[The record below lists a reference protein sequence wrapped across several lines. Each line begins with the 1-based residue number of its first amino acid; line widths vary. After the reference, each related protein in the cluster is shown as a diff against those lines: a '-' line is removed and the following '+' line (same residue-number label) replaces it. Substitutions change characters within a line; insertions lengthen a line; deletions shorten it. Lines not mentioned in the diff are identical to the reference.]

1 MDVSPDDCA
10 RTLLDV
16 VPVVMQAIRA
26 EVRRHRGADLSVL
39 QVRVLAFLNGHPG
52 STLSAVAEH
61 VGLTLPSMS
70 SQISRLVQRELV
82 ARDIS
87 PHDRRCVTLR
97 LTPQGTAALEAA
109 RQAARAGL
117 AETLSALS
125 PAERATV
132 VEALQRLR
140 PLFAATAPPSPSA
153 SQNSQNTGNSS

>member
-1 MDVSPDDCA
+1 MDVSPDECA
-10 RTLLDV
+10 RTVLDV
-16 VPVVMQAIRA
+16 VPAVMQAIRA

-70 SQISRLVQRELV
+70 SQISRLVQRGLV
-82 ARDIS
+82 ARETS

-97 LTPQGTAALEAA
+97 LTTQGAATLEAA

-125 PAERATV
+125 PTERATV

-140 PLFAATAPPSPSA
+140 PLFAAASLPSHSA
-153 SQNSQNTGNSS
+153 SQASENAGNSS